1 MGLMSGTSGS
11 VTVVANLTNRG
22 KELLHNSIRP
32 SSSLLSLAAGLQAL
46 KNPLITKFAFGDSDA
61 NYKAIAAGYTLTA
74 NYVPESSAFRPAI
87 RGFCLASGAYRP
99 GTPVIYVNNDNSST
113 IISVPW
119 NIAAL
124 SPSQAD
130 CKKEFTLK
138 TEWPAGELFSD
149 SYSAEL
155 VPPSSF
161 VTEAFYKLFTV
172 EKTGNKLTLTFN
184 SDNSLAGSTLRNYNF
199 SLVVTSQ
206 ITNASKTIVI
216 ELT

>member
-32 SSSLLSLAAGLQAL
+32 SSSLLSLAGGLQAL

-99 GTPVIYVNNDNSST
+99 GTPVIYVNNDSSA

-124 SPSQAD
+124 SHSPAD
-130 CKKEFTLK
+130 CKKDFILK

-149 SYSAEL
+149 SYSTEL

-172 EKTGNKLTLTFN
+172 EKMGNKLTLTFN
-184 SDNSLAGSTLRNYNF
+184 DDNSLAGSTLRNYNF

-206 ITNASKTIVI
+206 IMNASKTIVI
-216 ELT
+216 EFT